1 MNDPLF
7 CATVQEMQHLSKCI
21 ADLSSPPVIIFLS
34 GDLGTGKTTFARAF
48 IQALGY
54 RGKVKSPTYT
64 LVEEYS
70 VKGFEVFHFDFY
82 RVTDIMEFEFI
93 GGRDYFHENSI
104 CLIEWPERVKKTLP
118 ESDVSLHF
126 SYAGDGR
133 NVHIQINNDIYA
145 QLPEQ
150 LNI

>member
-54 RGKVKSPTYT
+54 RGKVKVR
-64 LVEEYS
+64 LILWLRNIRL
-70 VKGFEVFHFDFY
+70 KDL
-82 RVTDIMEFEFI
+82 
-93 GGRDYFHENSI
+93 SI
-104 CLIEWPERVKKTLP
+104 
-118 ESDVSLHF
+118 SF
-126 SYAGDGR
+126 
-133 NVHIQINNDIYA
+133 
-145 QLPEQ
+145 
-150 LNI
+150 